1 MEYMSCGPLWRHF
14 RYNVDL
20 SESDLHIIATACLNG
35 LDYYHSQGYLHCVSI
50 WKEYH
55 HLGYYSKQSLYH

>member
-1 MEYMSCGPLWRHF
+1 MNCGALMKLIKC
-14 RYNVDL
+14 NVVF

-50 WKEYH
+50 WREYH
-55 HLGYYSKQSLYH
+55 LIGYFSERSLFHRG